1 MRTLFSLVATWLVIL
16 TVPLWASMAS
26 IGKEKVNVRSAPN
39 LEAEVL
45 FQAHLGYP
53 VELSKTKGSWVQIK
67 DWQENVGWIY
77 RPLVNQKVRTAVVL
91 PDRVNIRKGP
101 GLKHQVVTQAK
112 GGEVYKILEEN
123 KSWVRIGYYLEN
135 EEVGWI
141 RKDMVWGE

>member
-39 LEAEVL
+39 HEAEVL

-53 VELSKTKGSWVQIK
+53 VELSKTKGNWVQIK
-67 DWQENVGWIY
+67 DWQENVGWIF

-101 GLKHQVVTQAK
+101 GLKYQVTTQAK